1 VLGKAIALKF
11 SRLWGDRSYT
21 PILIKYAIAYSV
33 KDKMGLVRLR
43 IRELAAE
50 KGWTLK
56 EVAERSGVNYS
67 TVASYTRREA
77 MAMTDFTA
85 IQKLARA
92 FDIPI
97 EDLVEVLEE

>member
-1 VLGKAIALKF
+1 MRK
-11 SRLWGDRSYT
+11 GDRPLVFQPLGRSLLCT
-21 PILIKYAIAYSV
+21 KIIKYAVANFV
-33 KDKMGLVRLR
+33 KCKMGLVRLR

-67 TVASYTRREA
+67 TVASYARRGA
-77 MAMTDFTA
+77 MTMTDFTA

-92 FDIPI
+92 FDVMI

>member
-1 VLGKAIALKF
+1 
-11 SRLWGDRSYT
+11 
-21 PILIKYAIAYSV
+21 
-33 KDKMGLVRLR
+33 MGLVRLR

-56 EVAERSGVNYS
+56 EVAERSGLAYS
-67 TVASYTRREA
+67 TVTSYVRREA
-77 MAMTDFTA
+77 MTTTDFTA

-92 FDIPI
+92 FDVMI